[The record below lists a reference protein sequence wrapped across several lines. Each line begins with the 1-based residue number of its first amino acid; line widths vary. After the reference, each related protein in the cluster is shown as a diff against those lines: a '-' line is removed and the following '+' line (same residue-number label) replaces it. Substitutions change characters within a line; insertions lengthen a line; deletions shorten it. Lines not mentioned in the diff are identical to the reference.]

1 MNSDMARALIA
12 DHLAVGV
19 HRVVDRASFVED
31 LGADSLDMVELAM
44 RFEEALDICI
54 TDDES
59 EFCSTVGDALRLIG
73 SKIGA
78 RAAA

>member
-19 HRVVDRASFVED
+19 HRVVDCASFAED

-44 RFEEALDICI
+44 RFEEALDISI
-54 TDDES
+54 ADDES
-59 EFCSTVGDALRLIG
+59 EFCVTVGDALGLIQNKVG
-73 SKIGA
+73 T